1 MESPSQGLPRHWK
14 LIACMLAMMAVANV
28 QYAWT
33 KFTGPL
39 MDHMHVK
46 LDAVQWAAWFF
57 VVTQTW
63 LMPLYAVLI
72 ERFGPR
78 LLVSAGGILVAL
90 GWIGSGMADSLPM
103 LYVSYGVA
111 GIGVGAVYGACI
123 GLAVK
128 WFPDRRGLCVGLV
141 AGSYGFGTALT
152 ILPISH
158 MIDTSGY
165 QHAFILWGI
174 IQGVV
179 VLLAAQLLSV
189 PKAGWT
195 PPGLEKNKTRV
206 QARVQQSSRDY
217 TTAEMLK
224 TGPFYMMYLM
234 MTIVAASGLMAT
246 VQLGPIAKDYKFDNY
261 ILFSGITVLNLTL
274 VTNGVLNGGTRP
286 LFGWI
291 SDRIGRYETM
301 FIAFA
306 LEGLAIG
313 GMAFVARRPVWFVI
327 MSGLIF
333 FAWGEIY
340 SLFPAAIADVFGSK
354 YSTTNFSVLYT
365 SKGVGG
371 FLAAPAAAKLMEIS
385 GSWSPVFWVAAA
397 GNVVAAILAILW
409 LKPRVTRLLSEQ
421 LAPAASPTSTAGASP
436 APVPLDS
443 VPKTG

>member
-1 MESPSQGLPRHWK
+1 MVTAARNANGIALPRHWK
-14 LIACMLAMMAVANV
+14 LIACMMSMMAVANV

-39 MDHMHVK
+39 MDSMHSK
-46 LDAVQWAAWFF
+46 LDAVQWAFSFF

-63 LMPLYAVLI
+63 LLPLYAILI
-72 ERFGPR
+72 ERYGPR
-78 LLVSAGGILVAL
+78 LLVSAGGVLVAL
-90 GWIGSGMADSLPM
+90 CWIGSGLANSLPA
-103 LYVSYGVA
+103 LYVTYGVS

-123 GLAVK
+123 GLAIK
-128 WFPDRRGLCVGLV
+128 WYPDRRGLCTGLV

-152 ILPISH
+152 IIPISH

-165 QHAFILWGI
+165 RHAFIVWGI

-189 PKAGWT
+189 PPAEWAPPNWEQKKA
-195 PPGLEKNKTRV
+195 KV
-206 QARVQQSSRDY
+206 QSKVQQSTRDY
-217 TTAEMLK
+217 TTPEMLQ
-224 TGPFYMMYLM
+224 TGSFYMMYLM

-246 VQLGPIAKDYKFDNY
+246 AQLSPIAKAYKIDNHV
-261 ILFSGITVLNLTL
+261 LFGGITVLNLTL

-291 SDRIGRYETM
+291 SDHIGRYETM

-306 LEGLAIG
+306 LEGVAI
-313 GMAFVARRPVWFVI
+313 ASLVFVASRPVGFVV

-354 YSTTNFSVLYT
+354 HATKNFSVQYT
-365 SKGVGG
+365 SKGVAGLFAG
-371 FLAAPAAAKLMEIS
+371 PAAAKLMQMT

-397 GNVVAAILAILW
+397 GNLLAALLAILW
-409 LKPRVTRLLSEQ
+409 LKPHVARLLSKQ
-421 LAPAASPTSTAGASP
+421 TMPLASAAT
-436 APVPLDS
+436 VPLDTAA
-443 VPKTG
+443 KTG